1 MTGAMTGARTG
12 PRTGPGTSPRTGAA
26 PEPAVTLR
34 LLRDFELRIGDD
46 TIEVA
51 PASQRLLGFL
61 ALQAGAVRRS
71 YAGGMLWLDA
81 SDSKASACL
90 RSAIWRVPHRGG
102 APLLETSA
110 SHVGLGTH
118 VRVDLYDAIARAHEI
133 LDALPGVLL
142 TPGAMASA
150 ELLGADLLVGWYDDW
165 VVMERERFRQI
176 RLHAL
181 DRLGEHLLEHG
192 SYPAALEVGLTAVD
206 AEPLHETSH
215 RLIVRTHLAEGN
227 LGEALRQ
234 YRSYARYLD
243 AELGARPSAAMR
255 ALLADALGHS
265 PV

>member
-1 MTGAMTGARTG
+1 MTPTA
-12 PRTGPGTSPRTGAA
+12 TSPAGPASDAA
-26 PEPAVTLR
+26 DPPVTLR
-34 LLRDFELRIGDD
+34 LLRDFELRVGDEPVD
-46 TIEVA
+46 VA

-61 ALQAGAVRRS
+61 ALQGGTVRRT
-71 YAGGMLWLDA
+71 YAGGVLWLDA
-81 SDSKASACL
+81 SESRASACL
-90 RSAIWRVPHRGG
+90 RSAIFRVPHQRG

-110 SHVGLGTH
+110 SHVGLGPH
-118 VRVDLYDAIARAHEI
+118 VRVDLFEATARAHEI
-133 LDALPGVLL
+133 LDVLPGALL
-142 TPGAMASA
+142 SPEALESA
-150 ELLGADLLVGWYDDW
+150 ALLGADLLVGWCDDW

-192 SYPAALEVGLTAVD
+192 SYPAALHVGLLAVD

-227 LGEALRQ
+227 VGEALRQ

-255 ALLADALGHS
+255 ALLADALGHE
-265 PV
+265 PG

>member
-1 MTGAMTGARTG
+1 MTQATC
-12 PRTGPGTSPRTGAA
+12 A
-26 PEPAVTLR
+26 PPVTLR

-46 TIEVA
+46 SIPVA

-61 ALQAGAVRRS
+61 ALQGGTVRRA
-71 YAGGMLWLDA
+71 YAGGVLWADA
-81 SDSKASACL
+81 SESKASACL
-90 RSAIWRVPHRGG
+90 RSAIWRVPHQSGP
-102 APLLETSA
+102 PLLETSA
-110 SHVGLGTH
+110 SHVGLGPH
-118 VRVDLYDAIARAHEI
+118 VRVDLYDATARAHEI
-133 LDALPGVLL
+133 LDALPGALL
-142 TPGAMASA
+142 TPGALEM
-150 ELLGADLLVGWYDDW
+150 LGADLLVGWCDDW

-181 DRLGEHLLEHG
+181 DRLGEHLLG
-192 SYPAALEVGLTAVD
+192 QGGYPAALQVGLTAVD

-234 YRSYARYLD
+234 YHSYARYLD

-255 ALLADALGHS
+255 ALVADALGHE